1 MSNSI
6 TSPFSWQVY
15 LLVLLEF
22 YTCINKFILSDTCIN
37 KYLLYYLLNL
47 TSKIWIKEKMKPYC
61 NKIINVV
68 LLSSITIFT
77 ISL

>member
-15 LLVLLEF
+15 LLVLLEC
-22 YTCINKFILSDTCIN
+22 YTCIN

-68 LLSSITIFT
+68 LLSSVTIFT
-77 ISL
+77 VSL